1 MNVSFQSKVIL
12 VVGGTGGL
20 GRAVSLEFL
29 RQKANDWVPYRS
41 QEEFAAMQSA
51 AAPEN
56 QSLQSE
62 MVVPIVIHLQN
73 RIEQDVL
80 DTAFDAKAY
89 FNRPRPF
96 QIWYNLR
103 PRPVTALKM

>member
-41 QEEFAAMQSA
+41 
-51 AAPEN
+51 
-56 QSLQSE
+56 
-62 MVVPIVIHLQN
+62 
-73 RIEQDVL
+73 
-80 DTAFDAKAY
+80 
-89 FNRPRPF
+89 
-96 QIWYNLR
+96 
-103 PRPVTALKM
+103 